1 MLIRFSSVTR
11 RGRFSRHLAGPPRF
25 RREVLHDRGPLR
37 PRGQPR
43 PFFIRDGIK
52 MKALIAHEELIA
64 WLNSLPTETQQQWDL
79 YLNNETPRPP

>member
-1 MLIRFSSVTR
+1 
-11 RGRFSRHLAGPPRF
+11 
-25 RREVLHDRGPLR
+25 
-37 PRGQPR
+37 
-43 PFFIRDGIK
+43 